1 LIDKLA
7 YCMTT
12 ILIDDEIKCTQNLRI
27 ELNEYCPDVV
37 VLAECNSAQKG
48 IEAIQLY
55 KPDVVFLDIEMP
67 FMNGFDLLKTFD
79 KIAFDVVFATAYDEF
94 ALKAFEFSAIDY
106 LLKPIDPQR
115 LIQAVEKLKKQ
126 SQILDKQ
133 QLNTVLSNILGLQNM
148 RPTIALPTLDGLEFV
163 GIEEISYAE
172 ASDNY
177 TIVHLTNKERILL
190 SKPLK
195 DLESMLENHN
205 FLRVHY
211 TFLVNLNQV
220 RRYIK
225 GQGGTLV
232 MNDGT
237 EVPVSRSGRP
247 RLMEMIMI

>member
-1 LIDKLA
+1 
-7 YCMTT
+7 MTA
-12 ILIDDEIKCTQNLRI
+12 ILIDDEVKCTQNLRI
-27 ELNEYCPDVV
+27 ELNEYCPDVII
-37 VLAECNSAQKG
+37 LAECNAAQAG

-67 FMNGFDLLKTFD
+67 FMDGFELLRTFD

-94 ALKAFEFSAIDY
+94 ALKAFDFSAIDY

-126 SQILDKQ
+126 SQILGKQ
-133 QLNTVLSNILGLQNM
+133 QLDMVLSNMRGLQSTQ
-148 RPTIALPTLDGLEFV
+148 PIIALPTLDGLEFV
-163 GIEEISYAE
+163 NVNEISYAE

-177 TIVHLTNKERILL
+177 TIVHLLNKGRILL

-195 DLESMLENHN
+195 DLESMLENHS

-211 TFLVNLNQV
+211 TFLVNLNQI

-232 MNDGT
+232 MNDGK

-247 RLMEMIMI
+247 RLMEMIML

>member
-1 LIDKLA
+1 MILQNA
-7 YCMTT
+7 YCMTA
-12 ILIDDEIKCTQNLRI
+12 ILIDDEVKCTQNLRI
-27 ELNEYCPDVV
+27 ELNEYCPEVV
-37 VLAECNSAQKG
+37 VLAECNNARQG
-48 IEAIQLY
+48 IEAIRLY

-67 FMNGFDLLKTFD
+67 FMSGFELLSTFD
-79 KIAFDVVFATAYDEF
+79 KITFDVVFATAYDEF

-126 SQILDKQ
+126 SRRIDGQ
-133 QLNTVLSNILGLQNM
+133 QLSMVLANIRGLQ
-148 RPTIALPTLDGLEFV
+148 RLAPTIALPTSDGLEFV
-163 GIEEISYAE
+163 NIDEIFYAE
-172 ASDNY
+172 ASNNY
-177 TIVHLTNKERILL
+177 TVVHLLNKERILL

-195 DLESMLENHN
+195 DLEAMLENHN

-211 TFLVNLNQV
+211 TFLVNLSQI

-232 MNDGT
+232 MNDGR
-237 EVPVSRSGRP
+237 EIPVSRSGRP